1 MLYSQSPPLAKDDA
15 DLEDL
20 SQEFAREPQFGRRP
34 APAPTHAAPRRPSL
48 GRRMFRAVSR
58 FVILVAIG
66 VGATLGWQA
75 YGDVAKQMLVERA
88 PEQAWLLSYLPA
100 TSRPAVAVAATA
112 PVPAPAPVAAPA
124 GPAVDLEPLT
134 SNLDRMRRSVEQLA
148 LAQEQ
153 MARSIA
159 ALHAA
164 DEEIKQ
170 KISSPPAAAA
180 QPAAAVPLAKP
191 ALARAQ
197 APAAS
202 AARTSSA
209 PRPLAIAPSR

>member
-20 SQEFAREPQFGRRP
+20 SQEFAREPQFGRRS

-66 VGATLGWQA
+66 VGATLAWQA
-75 YGDVAKQMLVERA
+75 YGDVAKQMLAERA
-88 PEQAWLLSYLPA
+88 PEQAWLLSYLPG
-100 TSRPAVAVAATA
+100 TKPPAVAVAAMA
-112 PVPAPAPVAAPA
+112 PAPAPVAAPA
-124 GPAVDLEPLT
+124 PANPALDLEPLA

-180 QPAAAVPLAKP
+180 QPAAAAPPAKP
-191 ALARAQ
+191 AQARAQ

-202 AARTSSA
+202 TPRTSSA
-209 PRPLAIAPSR
+209 PRPLTIAPSR